1 MSKQPRKQRKYI
13 YEAPLHARRKMMSAN
28 LSREL
33 REEYGRR
40 SLPIRKG
47 DKVEILR
54 GDFKGHEGKVEKVD
68 LKRYRVYVEG
78 ATIQKVDGTTVYFP
92 LHPSNLRIV
101 DLNLDDEKRIKI
113 LERKG

>member
-40 SLPIRKG
+40 SLPLRKG
-47 DKVEILR
+47 DKVEVLR

-68 LKRYRVYVEG
+68 LKRYRVYVEEQQSRRLTG
-78 ATIQKVDGTTVYFP
+78 HQFTFRYTLKPEDSG
-92 LHPSNLRIV
+92 S
-101 DLNLDDEKRIKI
+101 
-113 LERKG
+113 